1 MPNYL
6 KNNFDELVRFKQ
18 VSRTSI
24 LNHMIETFCR
34 TEYALLQDDNRINEL
49 IMNVKKRNSKTT
61 PLTPEQV
68 SSIDEPIMIPSLDDY
83 DDFRL

>member
-24 LNHMIETFCR
+24 LNNMIEHFCR

-49 IMNVKKRNSKTT
+49 IMNVKKRNPKTT
-61 PLTPEQV
+61 TLTPEQV
-68 SSIDEPIMIPSLDDY
+68 STIDEPISIPSFDDY
-83 DDFRL
+83 NDFRL

>member
-1 MPNYL
+1 
-6 KNNFDELVRFKQ
+6 
-18 VSRTSI
+18 
-24 LNHMIETFCR
+24 MIETFCR